1 MMRGMVLG
9 AFAVS
14 ASLTLTACGTSSG
27 GSGGSNTAA
36 ASGSTTS
43 SAATSAASTSGGA
56 GGGVANSGKNVK
68 VGMAYDVGGR
78 GDKSFNDLAAAGL
91 DKAKTQLGVQTKEL
105 AATQGE
111 TEAAKES
118 RLSLLAKSG
127 YNPIVAV
134 GFAYATAVNKVVP
147 MYPKVKFA
155 IIDDAGNCTST
166 AQHGLGVQPNV
177 ECLLFSEN
185 ESSFLVGVAAALATK
200 TKNVG
205 FIGGV
210 NEPLI
215 QKFQAG
221 FQAGV
226 HAINKSIKVQA
237 KYLSQPPDFRG
248 FSDPAA
254 GKTTALGM
262 YANGAD
268 VVYHAAGGS
277 GAGLFDAAKQ
287 DKKLAIGVDSDQYQS
302 APADEKS
309 LILTSA
315 LKGVNTAVFDFV
327 SADVKGLFKAGTTRF
342 SLKDNGVGYAT
353 SNPKIKM
360 YESKIDSYKQKIIS
374 GAITVPTAL

>member
-1 MMRGMVLG
+1 VIRFG
-9 AFAVS
+9 ALAVS
-14 ASLTLTACGTSSG
+14 ASLALAACGSSG
-27 GSGGSNTAA
+27 GGGGS
-36 ASGSTTS
+36 S
-43 SAATSAASTSGGA
+43 SGA
-56 GGGVANSGKNVK
+56 GGGGGSSSASGSGGGGSHSNVK

-91 DKAKTQLGVQTKEL
+91 DKAKTQFSVQTKEL

-111 TEAAKES
+111 SEQQKES
-118 RLSLLAKSG
+118 RLQLLAQQG
-127 YNPIVAV
+127 YNPVVAV
-134 GFAYATAVNKVVP
+134 GFAYATAVGKVVP
-147 MYPKVKFA
+147 QFPKTHFA
-155 IIDDAGNCTST
+155 IVDDDTNCTG
-166 AQHGLGVQPNV
+166 AAAKPNV
-177 ECLLFSEN
+177 SCLLFTEN

-226 HAINKSIKVQA
+226 KAINPAIKVQV
-237 KYLSQPPDFRG
+237 KYLTQPPDFGG
-248 FSDPAA
+248 FNDPAK
-254 GKTTALGM
+254 GKTAALGM
-262 YANGAD
+262 YNNGAD

-287 DKKLAIGVDSDQYQS
+287 TNKLAIGVDSDQYQT
-302 APADEKS
+302 APADEKG

-315 LKGVNTAVFDFV
+315 LKGVNTAVFDFIQN
-327 SADVKGLFKAGTTRF
+327 DINGKFKAGSQRF

-353 SNPKIKM
+353 SNPKIKPF
-360 YESKIDSYKQKIIS
+360 EAKINDYKQKIIS
-374 GAITVPTAL
+374 GQITVPTTP

>member
-1 MMRGMVLG
+1 MAAAL
-9 AFAVS
+9 A
-14 ASLTLTACGTSSG
+14 LTACGSSG
-27 GSGGSNTAA
+27 GGGGS
-36 ASGSTTS
+36 S
-43 SAATSAASTSGGA
+43 SAAGGTGTGSTGGSA
-56 GGGVANSGKNVK
+56 GKNVK

-91 DKAKTQLGVQTKEL
+91 DKAKSGLGVQTKEL

-111 TEAAKES
+111 SEQSKES
-118 RLSLLAKSG
+118 RLTLLASSG

-134 GFAYATAVNKVVP
+134 GFAYATAVSKVVP
-147 MYPKVKFA
+147 KFPKTHFA
-155 IIDDAGNCTST
+155 IVDDAGNCTSKADGGT
-166 AQHGLGVQPNV
+166 GVQPNV
-177 ECLLFSEN
+177 SCLLFTEN

-221 FQAGV
+221 YAAGV
-226 HAINKSIKVQA
+226 HTINKSIKIQV
-237 KYLSQPPDFRG
+237 KYLTQPPDFGG
-248 FSDPAA
+248 FGDPAK

-262 YANGAD
+262 YAAGAD

-277 GAGLFDAAKQ
+277 GSGLFDAAKQ
-287 DKKLAIGVDSDQYQS
+287 DGKLAIGVDSDQYQS
-302 APADEKS
+302 APASEKS

-315 LKGVNTAVFDFV
+315 LKGVDTAVYDFINT
-327 SADVKGLFKAGTTRF
+327 DVQGKFTAGVQRF

-353 SNPKIKM
+353 SNPKIKP
-360 YESKIDSYKQKIIS
+360 YEATINKYKQQIIS
-374 GAITVPTAL
+374 GQITVPTTP

>member
-1 MMRGMVLG
+1 MKLG
-9 AFAVS
+9 ALAVS
-14 ASLTLTACGTSSG
+14 ASLALAACGSSG
-27 GSGGSNTAA
+27 GGGNP
-36 ASGSTTS
+36 
-43 SAATSAASTSGGA
+43 SAPA
-56 GGGVANSGKNVK
+56 GGGSSPGAKTVK

-91 DKAKTQLGVQTKEL
+91 DKAKTTLSVQTKEL
-105 AATQGE
+105 AATNGE
-111 TEAAKES
+111 SEQAKES
-118 RLSLLAKSG
+118 RLTLLAQQG

-134 GFAYATAVNKVVP
+134 GFAYATAVGKVIP
-147 MYPKVKFA
+147 LYPNTKFA
-155 IIDDAGNCTST
+155 IVDDDTNCTGT
-166 AQHGLGVQPNV
+166 AAQPNLT
-177 ECLLFSEN
+177 CLLFSEN

-226 HAINKSIKVQA
+226 AAIDKSIKIQV
-237 KYLSQPPDFRG
+237 KYLTQPPDFGG
-248 FSDPAA
+248 FGDPAK

-262 YANGAD
+262 YNNGAD

-277 GAGLFDAAKQ
+277 GSGLFDAAKQ
-287 DKKLAIGVDSDQYQS
+287 VNKLAIGVDSDQYQT

-315 LKGVNTAVFDFV
+315 LKGVDTAVFDFV
-327 SADVKGLFKAGTTRF
+327 SAVAKGQFKAGDQRF

-353 SNPKIKM
+353 SNPKIKPFQA
-360 YESKIDSYKQKIIS
+360 KIDEFKQKIIS
-374 GAITVPTAL
+374 GAITVPTTI

>member
-1 MMRGMVLG
+1 MKVG
-9 AFAVS
+9 ALAVS
-14 ASLTLTACGTSSG
+14 AALALAACGSSG
-27 GSGGSNTAA
+27 GGGGS
-36 ASGSTTS
+36 SS
-43 SAATSAASTSGGA
+43 SASGA
-56 GGGVANSGKNVK
+56 GGGGGSSSSAAKVVK

-91 DKAKTQLGVQTKEL
+91 DKAKTTLNVQTKEL
-105 AATQGE
+105 AATPGE
-111 TEAAKES
+111 SEQAKES
-118 RLSLLAKSG
+118 RLQLLAQQG

-134 GFAYATAVNKVVP
+134 GFAYATAVGKVVP
-147 MYPKVKFA
+147 SFPNTKFA
-155 IIDDAGNCTST
+155 IVDDDTNCTG
-166 AQHGLGVQPNV
+166 AHPLPNLT
-177 ECLLFSEN
+177 CLLFTEN

-226 HAINKSIKVQA
+226 KAVNPSVKIQV
-237 KYLSQPPDFRG
+237 KYLSQPPDFTG
-248 FSDPAA
+248 FNDPAK

-262 YANGAD
+262 YNAGAD

-287 DKKLAIGVDSDQYQS
+287 VNKLAIGVDSDQYQS
-302 APADEKS
+302 APANEKS

-315 LKGVNTAVFDFV
+315 LKGVDVAVYNFI
-327 SADVKGLFKAGTTRF
+327 SDVAKGAFKAGDQRF
-342 SLKDNGVGYAT
+342 SLKDGGVGYAT
-353 SNPKIKM
+353 SNPKIKP
-360 YESKIDSYKQKIIS
+360 YEAKINEFKQKIIS
-374 GAITVPTAL
+374 GQITVPTKI